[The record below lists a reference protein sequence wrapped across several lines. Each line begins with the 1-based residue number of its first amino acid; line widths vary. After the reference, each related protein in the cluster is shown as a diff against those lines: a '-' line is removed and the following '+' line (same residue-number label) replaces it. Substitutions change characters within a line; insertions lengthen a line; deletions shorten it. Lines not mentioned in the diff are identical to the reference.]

1 LETRWTKALK
11 VYFPDE
17 LELLSEGLGF
27 SALEGVDSEVLDS
40 EVLDSLE
47 PLFDEASL
55 ESEDVALGVVVL
67 FFP

>member
-1 LETRWTKALK
+1 
-11 VYFPDE
+11 
-17 LELLSEGLGF
+17 
-27 SALEGVDSEVLDS
+27 

>member
-17 LELLSEGLGF
+17 LELFSEGLGF